1 MIYKDFQNLRLP
13 MLGFGSMRLPLLP
26 GGGDGAV
33 DEAAVAAVRT
43 RLMERE
49 AAALVRSLRQM
60 GLTRPEAE
68 ALIDR
73 LWDSPELEEEKP

>member
-33 DEAAVAAVRT
+33 DEAAVAEMVA
-43 RLMERE
+43 LAMERGANYFDTAYGYHNGNSE
-49 AAALVRSLRQM
+49 REIGRAHV
-60 GLTRPEAE
+60 
-68 ALIDR
+68 
-73 LWDSPELEEEKP
+73 